1 VVLFMKRFASFLLV
15 TLMLASP
22 TAVFA
27 VAGQSSEVQ
36 NQNQT
41 STQNQ
46 GDDQQIQTQTQE
58 QESLQATS
66 SANQNQTAEQ
76 NRTQVHE
83 RFQALL
89 QIQTSGSVG
98 DQIKTQAR
106 AQIQNQEQI
115 EEQLNKVEARKGV
128 IKFLIGPH
136 YPGLENLKEQL
147 EQNQLRVVQL
157 NSLQTQVQNQG
168 DKTAIQEAIQALNRE
183 NTSLQDKINEQEKS
197 FSLLGW
203 LFSLFAR

>member
-1 VVLFMKRFASFLLV
+1 MKKAVSFLLG
-15 TLMLASP
+15 LLLLASP

-27 VAGQSSEVQ
+27 VVGQGSEVQ

-46 GDDQQIQTQTQE
+46 GNDQQTQTQTQE

-66 SANQNQTAEQ
+66 SANQNQTVEQ
-76 NRTQVHE
+76 NRVQVQE

-136 YPGLENLKEQL
+136 YPGLESLKEQL
-147 EQNQLRVVQL
+147 EQNQLRIMQL
-157 NSLQTQVQNQG
+157 YKLQAQVQSQG
-168 DKTAIQEAIQALNRE
+168 DKTAIQSAIEALIQE
-183 NTSLQDKINEQEKS
+183 NTNLQDKINEQEKS

-203 LFSLFAR
+203 LFKLFA

>member
-1 VVLFMKRFASFLLV
+1 MKKVASFLLG
-15 TLMLASP
+15 LLLLAFP
-22 TAVFA
+22 TTVSAV
-27 VAGQSSEVQ
+27 VGQGSEVQ

-66 SANQNQTAEQ
+66 SANQNKNQTAEQ
-76 NRTQVHE
+76 NME
-83 RFQALL
+83 RVQERVQALL
-89 QIQTSGSVG
+89 QIQTTGSLG

-128 IKFLIGPH
+128 IKFFIGPH
-136 YPGLENLKEQL
+136 YPGLEDLKEQL
-147 EQNQLRVVQL
+147 EQNQLIIAQL
-157 NSLQTQVQNQG
+157 QRLQNQIANQG
-168 DKTAIQEAIQALNRE
+168 DKTAIQEAIQALTQE
-183 NTSLQDKINEQEKS
+183 NTSLQERINEQEKS

-203 LFSLFAR
+203 LFRWFA

>member
-1 VVLFMKRFASFLLV
+1 MKRSASFLLAF
-15 TLMLASP
+15 LLLAFPS
-22 TAVFA
+22 TVFA
-27 VAGQSSEVQ
+27 VSEQDSQVQ
-36 NQNQT
+36 NQTQT

-58 QESLQATS
+58 QESLKATS
-66 SANQNQTAEQ
+66 SANQNKNQTAQQ
-76 NRTQVHE
+76 NMERVQE

-98 DQIKTQAR
+98 DQVRVQAR
-106 AQIQNQEQI
+106 AQIQTQEQI
-115 EEQLNKVEARKGV
+115 REQLNKVEARKGL

-147 EQNQLRVVQL
+147 EQNQLRIMQL
-157 NSLQTQVQNQG
+157 YQLHSQIQNQG
-168 DKTAIQEAIQALNRE
+168 DKTAIQSAIEALIQE
-183 NTSLQDKINEQEKS
+183 NTSLQDKINEQDKS

-203 LFSLFAR
+203 LLKLFVR